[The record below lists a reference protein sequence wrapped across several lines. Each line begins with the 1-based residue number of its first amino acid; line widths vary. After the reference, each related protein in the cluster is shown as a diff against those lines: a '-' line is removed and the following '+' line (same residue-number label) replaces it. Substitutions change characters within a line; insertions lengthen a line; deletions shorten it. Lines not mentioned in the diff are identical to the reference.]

1 MVKIVKH
8 IVFVVAFFTLSASAF
23 GQSKD
28 ELENKIESLQRDIE
42 LAEKLLKETSDNQ
55 EATVHQANLLQTQIN
70 QREQLIKTYQNQIK
84 VLDKEINKNKKDIGN
99 LQKKLEEHREEYAD
113 LIVVYYRNRNNLNN
127 LLFIFSAESFNQIIK
142 RMRYIQQFRELVE
155 NKIEEIDNTKKEIS
169 AQLAKNEKDKDD
181 KESLLQLEKKEN
193 ASLQKD
199 KKSLNNQLKKLKN
212 KQTLIQKDI
221 NAKNA
226 EAKN

>member
-1 MVKIVKH
+1 M
-8 IVFVVAFFTLSASAF
+8 
-23 GQSKD
+23 
-28 ELENKIESLQRDIE
+28 
-42 LAEKLLKETSDNQ
+42 
-55 EATVHQANLLQTQIN
+55 
-70 QREQLIKTYQNQIK
+70 
-84 VLDKEINKNKKDIGN
+84 
-99 LQKKLEEHREEYAD
+99 
-113 LIVVYYRNRNNLNN
+113 
-127 LLFIFSAESFNQIIK
+127 FIFSAESFNQIIK

>member
-1 MVKIVKH
+1 M
-8 IVFVVAFFTLSASAF
+8 
-23 GQSKD
+23 
-28 ELENKIESLQRDIE
+28 
-42 LAEKLLKETSDNQ
+42 
-55 EATVHQANLLQTQIN
+55 
-70 QREQLIKTYQNQIK
+70 
-84 VLDKEINKNKKDIGN
+84 
-99 LQKKLEEHREEYAD
+99 
-113 LIVVYYRNRNNLNN
+113 
-127 LLFIFSAESFNQIIK
+127 
-142 RMRYIQQFRELVE
+142 E